1 MRSFKSETDIFKS
14 GSFAI
19 FRSIIPIVFSP
30 ALYPLKT
37 YFGQM
42 NKVNPIAQKLKK
54 PIGICFQIPV
64 EIFQPAMKASPFQ
77 EVSHL

>member
-1 MRSFKSETDIFKS
+1 MKALVKIQKRNWNQFNGWISSFLMRSFKSETDIFKS

-37 YFGQM
+37 YFG
-42 NKVNPIAQKLKK
+42 
-54 PIGICFQIPV
+54 
-64 EIFQPAMKASPFQ
+64 
-77 EVSHL
+77 